1 MFVVDSAD
9 KERLD
14 EAQDLLEELLCNEE
28 LTGTPVV
35 VVANKQDIEGI
46 TKMKKNATL
55 PEHSLSRVVVPAT
68 LHSVTGTTTLDRE

>member
-46 TKMKKNATL
+46 TKMKNMPHCPNIL
-55 PEHSLSRVVVPAT
+55 YPELSFLLRYTP
-68 LHSVTGTTTLDRE
+68 

>member
-14 EAQDLLEELLCNEE
+14 EAQDLLEELLCHEE

-46 TKMKKNATL
+46 FIHIWVSRSTNYL
-55 PEHSLSRVVVPAT
+55 PCR
-68 LHSVTGTTTLDRE
+68 